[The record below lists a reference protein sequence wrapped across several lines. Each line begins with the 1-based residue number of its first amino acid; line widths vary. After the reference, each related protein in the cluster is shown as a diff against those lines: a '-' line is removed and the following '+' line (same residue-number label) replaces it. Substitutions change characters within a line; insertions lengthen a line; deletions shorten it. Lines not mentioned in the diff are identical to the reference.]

1 MSIDIVNLIE
11 KTPLTKLSGNYQSA
25 MIERVRT
32 NFTTYEQQMFISS
45 FYCYLNYDDKTD
57 FVIDLDNIWK
67 WIGFSQKVN
76 AKVVLEKNFIE
87 NTDYKLLL
95 SHDRKQSDTRGGHN
109 KEVIMLTIN
118 TFKRF
123 CLKAGTKKSDEI
135 HEYYIKMEKTLQEV
149 IMEECKALS
158 DQLKKA
164 KKELDDIQIT
174 NANDASIKEA
184 EHQKKLK
191 LQRTIEKEK
200 ILLNQFSISI
210 PIVYI
215 IRVKTFENG
224 QYIVKIGESRR
235 GITGRYTEHKHKYS
249 ECVLL
254 DAFAVNRS
262 KDFESYIHNHKPI
275 RNNRVR
281 DLQGHEN
288 ELELFLIGKELTYQ
302 MILDTINS
310 QIDNY
315 QESSTYKLELEI
327 EKLKLELQKKDNA
340 SDEHIKI
347 LCSKMETNTLHT
359 KMEINTLHT
368 KIDNMEK
375 QITELHNKLCVA
387 PKTVTGFQEPLVTL
401 GPRVQQI
408 NPETMELV
416 KVYESAT
423 QLMNENHNIK
433 RPSLTIAANANTIYC
448 GFRWMFVERD
458 QDASKLE
465 NVQPTKQTRVQNLGY
480 IAKLTPDQTEILNV
494 YLDRKTASIMN
505 GFESSSA
512 LDTPVKK
519 GTVAKGH
526 VYKLFDECETRE
538 KFIEKHGKEPL
549 LYKNGFGV
557 FDLTGQMIREYRC
570 VYDCIRS
577 EKISD
582 KTITKSMEKN
592 VPYNG
597 VTFKHLGEKVCFL

>member
-11 KTPLTKLSGNYQSA
+11 KNPLTKLSGNYQSI
-25 MIERVRT
+25 MVEKVIQ
-32 NFTTYEQQMFISS
+32 NFNTYEQQLFVSS
-45 FYCYLNYDDKTD
+45 FYCYLNYDDRRD
-57 FVIDLDNIWK
+57 FIIDLDSIWQ
-67 WIGFSQKVN
+67 WIGFSQKVS
-76 AKVVLEKNFIE
+76 AKLLLEKNFIE
-87 NTDYKLLL
+87 DTDYKISGSLE
-95 SHDRKQSDTRGGHN
+95 RKQKDARGGHN

-149 IMEECKALS
+149 VMEECQALAE
-158 DQLKKA
+158 QLKNT
-164 KKELDDIQIT
+164 KKELETIQST
-174 NANDASIKEA
+174 NANDVSIKEA
-184 EHQKKLK
+184 EFQKKLK
-191 LQRTIEKEK
+191 LQKTIEREK
-200 ILLNQFSISI
+200 ILLTQFSVSI

-235 GITGRYTEHKHKYS
+235 GITGRYNEHKSKYK

-281 DLQGHEN
+281 DLEGHEN

-302 MILDTINS
+302 MILDAINS

-327 EKLKLELQKKDNA
+327 EKLKLELEKKDNV
-340 SDEHIKI
+340 SDEKI
-347 LCSKMETNTLHT
+347 NMLIT
-359 KMEINTLHT
+359 KMGINALHE
-368 KIDNMEK
+368 KIDNLEK
-375 QITELHNKLCVA
+375 QNREILEKLGATTA
-387 PKTVTGFQEPLVTL
+387 PKTLTGFQEPLVNL

-408 NPETMELV
+408 NPETMELI
-416 KVYESAT
+416 KVYESAS
-423 QLMNENHNIK
+423 QLMSENRVIK
-433 RPSLTIAANANTIYC
+433 RPSLTKAIVANTVYC

-458 QDASKLE
+458 QDASKTDS
-465 NVQPTKQTRVQNLGY
+465 VQPTKQTRVQNLGY
-480 IAKLTPDQTEILNV
+480 IAKLTANETEILNV
-494 YLDRKTASIMN
+494 YLDRKTAALMN
-505 GFESSSA
+505 GFESSAA
-512 LDTPVKK
+512 LDTPVKN
-519 GTVAKGH
+519 GTVVKGH
-526 VYKLFDECETRE
+526 VYKLFSECQART
-538 KFIEKHGKEPL
+538 KFIEKYGKEPI

-557 FDLTGQMIREYRC
+557 FDAVTGQLMREYSSR
-570 VYDCIRS
+570 YDCIRF

-582 KTITKSMEKN
+582 KTIAKSMEKN

-597 VTFKHLGEKVCFL
+597 ALFKNIGQKLHFI

>member
-11 KTPLTKLSGNYQSA
+11 KTPLTKLTGNYQSV
-25 MIERVRT
+25 MVEKVRT
-32 NFTTYEQQMFISS
+32 NFTTYEQQLFISS

-57 FVIDLDNIWK
+57 FVIDLDNVWK
-67 WIGFSQKVN
+67 WIGFSQKIR
-76 AKVVLEKNFIE
+76 AKELIERNFIE

-109 KEVIMLTIN
+109 KELVMLTIN
-118 TFKRF
+118 TFKRV

-200 ILLNQFSISI
+200 VLLNQFSISI

-254 DAFAVNRS
+254 DVFAVNRS
-262 KDFESYIHNHKPI
+262 KDFESYIHNHKSI
-275 RNNRVR
+275 RINRVR

-315 QESSTYKLELEI
+315 QESSTYNLELEI
-327 EKLKLELQKKDNA
+327 EKLKLELQKKDNV
-340 SDEHIKI
+340 SEEHIKI
-347 LCSKMETNTLHT
+347 LCSK
-359 KMEINTLHT
+359 
-368 KIDNMEK
+368 IDNIEK
-375 QITELHNKLCVA
+375 QNREILDKLST

-416 KVYESAT
+416 KVYECAT

-480 IAKLTPDQTEILNV
+480 VAKLTPDQTEILNV

-582 KTITKSMEKN
+582 KTIAKSMEKN

-597 VTFKHLGEKVCFL
+597 VVFKHLGEKVCFL

>member
-1 MSIDIVNLIE
+1 MSVDIVNLIE
-11 KTPLTKLSGNYQSA
+11 KTPLTKLTGNYQSA
-25 MIERVRT
+25 MVEKVKT
-32 NFTTYEQQMFISS
+32 NFTTYEQQLFISS

-57 FVIDLDNIWK
+57 FVIDLDSIWQ
-67 WIGFSQKVN
+67 WVGFGQKMN
-76 AKVVLEKNFIE
+76 AKRVLEKNFIE
-87 NTDYKLLL
+87 NTDYKITLCQPA
-95 SHDRKQSDTRGGHN
+95 KQSDIRGGHN
-109 KEVIMLTIN
+109 KEIIMLTIN

-149 IMEECKALS
+149 VMDECKALS

-164 KKELDDIQIT
+164 KKELDAIQIT

-191 LQRTIEKEK
+191 LQKTIEKEK
-200 ILLNQFSISI
+200 ILLNQFSIYI

-235 GITGRYTEHKHKYS
+235 GISGRYNEHKTKYP
-249 ECVLL
+249 ECLLL
-254 DAFAVNRS
+254 DVFAVNRS

-327 EKLKLELQKKDNA
+327 EKLKLELHKKDNV
-340 SDEHIKI
+340 SEEYIKMMF
-347 LCSKMETNTLHT
+347 SKL
-359 KMEINTLHT
+359 EINTLHT
-368 KIDNMEK
+368 KLDIIEK
-375 QITELHNKLCVA
+375 QNREILDKLST

-416 KVYESAT
+416 KVYECAT

-433 RPSLTIAANANTIYC
+433 RPSLTNAVSANTIYC

-458 QDASKLE
+458 QNASKLE

-480 IAKLTPDQTEILNV
+480 IAKLTADQTEILNV
-494 YLDRKTASIMN
+494 YLDRKTAAAMN

-512 LDTPVKK
+512 LDNPVKN
-519 GTVAKGH
+519 GSVAKGH
-526 VYKLFDECETRE
+526 IYKLFDECDN
-538 KFIEKHGKEPL
+538 KASFIEKHGNPL

-557 FDLTGQMIREYRC
+557 FDQTGQLIREYGSK
-570 VYDCIRS
+570 YDCIRFD
-577 EKISD
+577 KISD
-582 KTITKSMEKN
+582 KTIAKSMEKN
-592 VPYNG
+592 TPYNCMF
-597 VTFKHLGEKVCFL
+597 FKNLGEKMFFL

>member
-1 MSIDIVNLIE
+1 MVE
-11 KTPLTKLSGNYQSA
+11 K
-25 MIERVRT
+25 VRQ
-32 NFTTYEQQMFISS
+32 NFNTYEQQMFVSS
-45 FYCYLNYDDKTD
+45 FYCYLNYDDKRD
-57 FVIDLDNIWK
+57 FVIDLDNVWK

-76 AKVVLEKNFIE
+76 AKVLLEKNFIE
-87 NTDYKLLL
+87 NTDYKITVSLE
-95 SHDRKQSDTRGGHN
+95 RKQNEARGGHN

-118 TFKRF
+118 AFKRF

-149 IMEECKALS
+149 VMEECKELTE
-158 DQLKKA
+158 QLKNT
-164 KKELDDIQIT
+164 KKELETIQTT

-184 EHQKKLK
+184 EFQKKLK
-191 LQRTIEKEK
+191 QQKIIEREK
-200 ILLNQFSISI
+200 ILLTQFSVSI

-235 GITGRYTEHKHKYS
+235 GITGRYNEHKSKYK

-281 DLQGHEN
+281 DLEGHEN

-302 MILDTINS
+302 MILDAINS

-315 QESSTYKLELEI
+315 QESSTHKLELEI
-327 EKLKLELQKKDNA
+327 EKLKLELEKKDNV
-340 SDEHIKI
+340 SDEKINI
-347 LCSKMETNTLHT
+347 LCA
-359 KMEINTLHT
+359 
-368 KIDNMEK
+368 KIDSIEK
-375 QITELHNKLCVA
+375 QNREILEKLGATTA
-387 PKTVTGFQEPLVTL
+387 PKNMTGFQEPLINL

-408 NPETMELV
+408 HPDTMELI
-416 KVYESAT
+416 KVYESAS
-423 QLMNENHNIK
+423 QLMTENRVIK
-433 RPSLTIAANANTIYC
+433 RPSLTKAVIANTVYC

-458 QDASKLE
+458 QDASKTDS
-465 NVQPTKQTRVQNLGY
+465 VQPTKQTRVQNLGY
-480 IAKLTPDQTEILNV
+480 IAKLTADETEILNV
-494 YLDRKTASIMN
+494 YLDRKTAALMN
-505 GFESSSA
+505 GLESSAA
-512 LDTPVKK
+512 LDTPVKN
-519 GTVAKGH
+519 GTIVKGH
-526 VYKLFDECETRE
+526 VYKLFSDCETARI

-557 FDLTGQMIREYRC
+557 FDQDGKLVREYSSR
-570 VYDCIRS
+570 YDCIKF

-582 KTITKSMEKN
+582 KTITKSMNKN
-592 VPYNG
+592 APFNG
-597 VTFKHLGEKVCFL
+597 ALFKNLGQKLHFI

>member
-11 KTPLTKLSGNYQSA
+11 KNPLTKLTGNYQSV
-25 MIERVRT
+25 MVEKVRT

-57 FVIDLDNIWK
+57 FVIDLDNVWK
-67 WIGFSQKVN
+67 WIGFSQKIR
-76 AKVVLEKNFIE
+76 AKELIERNFIE

-109 KEVIMLTIN
+109 KELVMLTIN
-118 TFKRF
+118 TFKRV

-149 IMEECKALS
+149 IMDECKALS

-200 ILLNQFSISI
+200 VLLNQFSISI

-254 DAFAVNRS
+254 DVFAVNRS

-302 MILDTINS
+302 MILETINS

-315 QESSTYKLELEI
+315 QESSTYNLELEI
-327 EKLKLELQKKDNA
+327 EKLKLELQKKDNV
-340 SDEHIKI
+340 SEEHIKL
-347 LCSKMETNTLHT
+347 LCAKM
-359 KMEINTLHT
+359 
-368 KIDNMEK
+368 DNIEK
-375 QITELHNKLCVA
+375 QNREILDKLST

-465 NVQPTKQTRVQNLGY
+465 NVQPTKQTRAQNLGY

-597 VTFKHLGEKVCFL
+597 VVFKHLGEKVCFL

>member
-1 MSIDIVNLIE
+1 MSLDIVNLIE
-11 KTPLTKLSGNYQSA
+11 KNPLTKLTGNYQSI
-25 MIERVRT
+25 MVEKVRQ
-32 NFTTYEQQMFISS
+32 NFNTSEQQMFISS
-45 FYCYLNYDDKTD
+45 FYCYLNYDDKHD
-57 FVIDLDNIWK
+57 FVIDLDGIWQ
-67 WIGFSQKVN
+67 WIGFSQKVS
-76 AKVVLEKNFIE
+76 AKLLLEKNFIE
-87 NTDYKLLL
+87 DTDYKITGSLE
-95 SHDRKQSDTRGGHN
+95 RKQKDARGGHN

-149 IMEECKALS
+149 VMEECQALAE
-158 DQLKKA
+158 QLKNTKR
-164 KKELDDIQIT
+164 ELDNIHIT

-184 EHQKKLK
+184 EFQKKLK
-191 LQRTIEKEK
+191 QQKIIEREK
-200 ILLNQFSISI
+200 ILLTQFSVSI

-235 GITGRYTEHKHKYS
+235 GITGRYNEHKSKYK

-281 DLQGHEN
+281 DLEGHEN

-302 MILDTINS
+302 MILDAINS

-315 QESSTYKLELEI
+315 QESSTHKLELEI
-327 EKLKLELQKKDNA
+327 EKLKLELEKKDNV
-340 SDEHIKI
+340 SDEKI
-347 LCSKMETNTLHT
+347 NMLFA
-359 KMEINTLHT
+359 
-368 KIDNMEK
+368 KIDNLEK
-375 QITELHNKLCVA
+375 NINQLVDKLGATTA

-408 NPETMELV
+408 NPETMELI
-416 KVYESAT
+416 KVYESAS
-423 QLMNENHNIK
+423 QLMAENRVIK
-433 RPSLTIAANANTIYC
+433 RPSLTKAVIANTIYC
-448 GFRWMFVERD
+448 GFHWMFVERD
-458 QDASKLE
+458 QDASKTDA
-465 NVQPTKQTRVQNLGY
+465 VQPTKQTRVQNLGY
-480 IAKLTPDQTEILNV
+480 IAKLTADETEILNV
-494 YLDRKTASIMN
+494 YLDRKTAATMN

-512 LDTPVKK
+512 LDTPVKN
-519 GTVAKGH
+519 GTIVKGH
-526 VYKLFDECETRE
+526 VYKLFSECDART
-538 KFIEKHGKEPL
+538 KFVEKHGQEPL

-557 FDLTGQMIREYRC
+557 FDTATGQLMREYGSR
-570 VYDCIRS
+570 YDCIRF
-577 EKISD
+577 EKVSD
-582 KTITKSMEKN
+582 KTIAKSMEKN

-597 VTFKHLGEKVCFL
+597 QLFRNLENKISYF

>member
-11 KTPLTKLSGNYQSA
+11 KNPLTKLSGHYQSI
-25 MIERVRT
+25 MVEKVRQ
-32 NFTTYEQQMFISS
+32 NFNTYEQQMFISS
-45 FYCYLNYDDKTD
+45 FYCYLNYDDKRD
-57 FVIDLDNIWK
+57 FVIDLDNVWK

-76 AKVVLEKNFIE
+76 AKVLLEKNFIE
-87 NTDYKLLL
+87 DTDYKITGSLE
-95 SHDRKQSDTRGGHN
+95 RKQKDARGGHN

-149 IMEECKALS
+149 VMEECQALAE
-158 DQLKKA
+158 QLKNT
-164 KKELDDIQIT
+164 KKELETIQST

-184 EHQKKLK
+184 EFQKKLK
-191 LQRTIEKEK
+191 LQKTIEREK
-200 ILLNQFSISI
+200 ILLTQFSVSI

-235 GITGRYTEHKHKYS
+235 GITGRYNEHKSKYK

-281 DLQGHEN
+281 DLEGHEN

-302 MILDTINS
+302 MILDIINS

-315 QESSTYKLELEI
+315 QESSTHKLELEI
-327 EKLKLELQKKDNA
+327 EKLKLELEKKDNV
-340 SDEHIKI
+340 SDEKI
-347 LCSKMETNTLHT
+347 NMLIT
-359 KMEINTLHT
+359 KMGINALHE
-368 KIDNMEK
+368 KIDNLEK
-375 QITELHNKLCVA
+375 QNREILEKLGATTA
-387 PKTVTGFQEPLVTL
+387 PKTLTGFQEPLVNL

-408 NPETMELV
+408 NPETMELI
-416 KVYESAT
+416 KVYESAS
-423 QLMNENHNIK
+423 QLMTENRVIK
-433 RPSLTIAANANTIYC
+433 RPSLTKAVIANTVYC

-458 QDASKLE
+458 HDASKIN

-480 IAKLTPDQTEILNV
+480 IAKLTADETDILNV
-494 YLDRKTASIMN
+494 YLDRKTAALMN
-505 GFESSSA
+505 GFESSAA
-512 LDTPVKK
+512 LDTPVKN
-519 GTVAKGH
+519 GTVVKGY
-526 VYKLFDECETRE
+526 VYKLFSECQARP
-538 KFIEKHGKEPL
+538 KFIEKYGKEPI

-557 FDLTGQMIREYRC
+557 FDATTGQLMREYCSR
-570 VYDCIRS
+570 YDCIRF

-582 KTITKSMEKN
+582 KTIAKSMEKN

-597 VTFKHLGEKVCFL
+597 ALFKNIGEKLHFI